1 MDAFF
6 LTDDP
11 NTRKQL
17 IGSLVQS
24 FGCVY
29 VCLWSYYFPR
39 PSKYVKVFYLP
50 HSRSLHIYVHSQ
62 YNVYVFLFNH
72 TLYLILGRSYLISLD
87 GYYNEAAQEASSSS
101 GSLAISLFHEYR
113 QSVIPLKNG

>member
-1 MDAFF
+1 MDAIF

-17 IGSLVQS
+17 IGSLAQS

-39 PSKYVKVFYLP
+39 PS
-50 HSRSLHIYVHSQ
+50 
-62 YNVYVFLFNH
+62 N
-72 TLYLILGRSYLISLD
+72 YLISMD
-87 GYYNEAAQEASSSS
+87 GYYFEASEEPSSSS
-101 GSLAISLFHEYR
+101 SSWKF
-113 QSVIPLKNG
+113 S